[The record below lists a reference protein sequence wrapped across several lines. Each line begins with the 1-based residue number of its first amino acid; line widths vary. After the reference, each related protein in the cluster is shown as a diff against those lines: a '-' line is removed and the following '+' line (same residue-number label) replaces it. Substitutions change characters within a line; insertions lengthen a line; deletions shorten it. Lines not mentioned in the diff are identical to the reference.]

1 MSDLSLITAILYI
14 LVLLFVA
21 LGERKVLAFIMRR
34 VGPVL
39 MGRNG
44 AFQILVDLTKLLS
57 KEDFLIPR
65 PTSSSTPIFIAL
77 LFACQLVFSQNFV
90 WGPSMFLFAG
100 VEAMILYHLIL
111 TLFGN
116 IFSSVVG
123 FWSQS
128 RYAIIGTARGLVH
141 VISLDIFITVVYG
154 ILVLNSQSTNFH
166 DVVVAQKDSWYAISN
181 PILAS
186 SFLIIFMLES
196 KRTPFD
202 HAETESEVV
211 AGYATEYSGSMLLI
225 IYLSEYFHLIIAS
238 IHYVLFFLGGW
249 IAFSW
254 LTLLPSIFTPM
265 HEMNHWSNIF
275 FLDFFGT
282 N

>member
-1 MSDLSLITAILYI
+1 MSDLSLITSILYI

-21 LGERKVLAFIMRR
+21 LGERKLLAFVMRR
-34 VGPVL
+34 IGPIL

-44 AFQILVDLTKLLS
+44 AFQILVDLLKLMT

-65 PTSSSTPIFIAL
+65 PTTTSAPIFIAL
-77 LFACQLVFSQNFV
+77 LFSCQLVFSQNFV
-90 WGPSMFLFAG
+90 WGPAMFLFAG

-116 IFSSVVG
+116 IFSSIVG

-154 ILVLNSQSTNFH
+154 MLVLNSQSTNFH
-166 DVVVAQKDSWYAISN
+166 DFAIAQNDSWYAVSN

-254 LTLLPSIFTPM
+254 LSLLPSTFSPT
-265 HEMNHWSNIF
+265 HDTHHWVNV
-275 FLDFFGT
+275 LDFNFARI
-282 N
+282 